1 MTGQEFHRLLKS
13 IDSSIQMRAH
23 NARSITKQAQI
34 AAEYG
39 TSFWQVLVDYSKTY
53 SFTFTMQALGLHKD
67 TYAYCKVLF
76 TPRLMQKQERP
87 HMKGNRRHS
96 YYPPI
101 PVDCPVTRST
111 VYWRLK
117 HGWTWEQAI
126 GKHSMR
132 TSKSQIANLGTTRNT
147 GTWKSIITKECEG
160 AKAYGKE
167 TR

>member
-1 MTGQEFHRLLKS
+1 
-13 IDSSIQMRAH
+13 MRAH
-23 NARSITKQAQI
+23 NARSLAKQAQI

-39 TSFWQVLVDYSKTY
+39 TSFWSVLVDYSKTH

-67 TYAYCKVLF
+67 TYSYCKPLF

-87 HMKGNRRHS
+87 HMKGNRRNS

-101 PVDCPVTRST
+101 PTTCTVCRST

-126 GKHSMR
+126 SKHSMR
-132 TSKSQIANLGTTRNT
+132 TDKKQVSNLGANRNT
-147 GTWKSIITKECEG
+147 ATWKARIQQECEG